1 LSYGEANLTK
11 TIRSGSEIVFVQE
24 VDMRP
29 PSTVNILT
37 ISHQYGSGGSRIARE
52 LGRRLGW
59 SVWEKE
65 IVRQI
70 ASQYKVS
77 EEYVDAKDERVDSF
91 IERMVG
97 LFGLGG
103 FESAYEVPPPL
114 WLNDAQ
120 LVRMTRGIIEDV
132 AKEGRAIIVGRGGNH
147 ILAKRPD
154 VLHVFLFAPLPV
166 RIERVMQTEGLAHS
180 AAEHR
185 ITGMDKLR
193 ADYVHT
199 FYHADWRD
207 PQTYNLLIDTGVWG
221 EEKTVN
227 MVLWALEHMA

>member
-1 LSYGEANLTK
+1 MTAPTKEA
-11 TIRSGSEIVFVQE
+11 
-24 VDMRP
+24 DMRSP
-29 PSTVNILT
+29 VNILT

-52 LGRRLGW
+52 LGRRLDW

-77 EEYVDAKDERVDSF
+77 EEYVEAKDERVDTF

-97 LFGLGG
+97 LFGMGG

-120 LVRMTRGIIEDV
+120 LVRMTKGIVEDV

-147 ILAKRPD
+147 ILAKHPTTA
-154 VLHVFLFAPLPV
+154 HVFLLAPLPV
-166 RIERVMQTEGLAHS
+166 RVERVMRAENLTRA

-185 ITGMDKLR
+185 IAGMDKLR

-207 PQTYNLLIDTGVWG
+207 PSTYHLMIDTGAWG
-221 EEKTVN
+221 EDNAVE
-227 MVLWALEHMA
+227 MILWALTHPE

>member
-1 LSYGEANLTK
+1 MRSQAN
-11 TIRSGSEIVFVQE
+11 
-24 VDMRP
+24 M
-29 PSTVNILT
+29 LT

-65 IVRQI
+65 IVRTI

-77 EEYVDAKDERVDSF
+77 EEYLEAKDERVDSF

-97 LFGLGG
+97 LFGMGG

-120 LVRMTRGIIEDV
+120 LVRMTKGIVEEV
-132 AKEGRAIIVGRGGNH
+132 GKEGRAVIVGRAGNH
-147 ILAKRPD
+147 ILAKHPTA
-154 VLHVFLFAPLPV
+154 VHVFLFAPLPV
-166 RIERVMQTEGLAHS
+166 RIERIMQTESLGHS

-185 ITGMDKLR
+185 ITGMDKIR
-193 ADYVHT
+193 SDYVHA

-207 PQTYNLLIDTGVWG
+207 PHFYNLLIDTGVWS
-221 EEKTVN
+221 EEQTIE
-227 MVLWALEHMA
+227 MTLWALEHTP